1 MIRQM
6 GNQPYKISVY
16 RQRKWI
22 KIDTTDILPG
32 DLCSVLRATDN
43 NPLPCDMLLLRG
55 QCIVDESMLTGES
68 IPQMKVGRTNERTN
82 GKQRTSPMI
91 IYCISL
97 TYWIVVHW
105 WQKQLSQWGDV
116 LFFVSSRTPLTSS
129 SSSSPVGTHRK
140 CRWTNSL
147 RSRTSRQI
155 ARSLRRNKDRST
167 YTTGESTRRNERY
180 FDNPRLYCSTSE
192 TSSV

>member
-1 MIRQM
+1 MFRVTSDGQ
-6 GNQPYKISVY
+6 QSVTVWHVAITWTMHC
-16 RQRKWI
+16 RWI
-22 KIDTTDILPG
+22 D
-32 DLCSVLRATDN
+32 
-43 NPLPCDMLLLRG
+43 
-55 QCIVDESMLTGES
+55 VDWRIHSANESRS
-68 IPQMKVGRTNERTN
+68 NERTN